1 LKFCLWETG
10 GDPFIVAMK
19 LTYVTLDVFTST
31 AYYGNPL
38 AIVNI
43 PAEHALTLMPEKLQ
57 LIAREFNFSET
68 VFLHEQSAEDA
79 REGLVRIQINTPWAE
94 IPFAGHPTVGTTN
107 YLLRYLKHENFKVLV
122 TKAGR
127 IVVKLNEGGEDVSLE
142 VAHNVKIHAQPFT
155 HPVLGAF
162 PVVSIVKGMSF
173 IVAKMPDLET
183 LAKQNKSFRENSYV
197 DLDGLDEGWQVGL
210 LATYYY
216 VDLGIDESGT
226 RQIRTRC
233 LSMGEDPATGSA
245 ASALTC
251 YLALQE
257 RPVDRTIRF
266 KVTQGVEMGRKSDI
280 SVEVTKTS
288 DGKAIEKVVL
298 SGTAV
303 KIMEGSLEA
312 P

>member
-1 LKFCLWETG
+1 MGFRLWETG
-10 GDPFIVAMK
+10 VDPFIVAMK

-31 AYYGNPL
+31 PYYGNPV

-43 PAEHALTLMPEKLQ
+43 PAEHASMLTPEKLQ

-68 VFLHEQSAEDA
+68 VFLREQSADDA

-94 IPFAGHPTVGTTN
+94 VPFAGHPTVGTTN

-127 IVVKLNEGGEDVSLE
+127 IAVQLNEGGGDVSLE
-142 VAHNVKIHAQPFT
+142 VAHNIKIHVQPFT
-155 HPVLGAF
+155 HPALGAF

-173 IVAKMPDLET
+173 IMAKMPDLEA
-183 LAKQNKSFRENSYV
+183 LAKQNKGFRENSYV
-197 DLDGLDEGWQVGL
+197 DLGGLDEGWQVGL
-210 LATYYY
+210 LATYCY

-226 RQIRTRC
+226 RRIRTRC

-257 RPVDRTIRF
+257 EPAKRTIRF

-288 DGKAIEKVVL
+288 DGNAIEKVVL

-303 KIMEGSLEA
+303 RIMEGSLEA

>member
-1 LKFCLWETG
+1 
-10 GDPFIVAMK
+10 MK

-31 AYYGNPL
+31 PYYGNPV

-43 PAEHALTLMPEKLQ
+43 PGQHASALPPEKLQ

-68 VFLHEQSAEDA
+68 VFLHEQSASDA
-79 REGLVRIQINTPWAE
+79 QEGEVRIQINTPWAE

-127 IVVKLNEGGEDVSLE
+127 IPVKLNERGADVSLE
-142 VAHNVKIHAQPFT
+142 VAHNVRIHAQPFRQT
-155 HPVLGAF
+155 TFGAL

-173 IVAKMPDLET
+173 IMAKMRDLEA
-183 LAKQNKSFRENSYV
+183 LARQNKGFRENSYEN
-197 DLDGLDEGWQVGL
+197 LDGLDEGWRVGL
-210 LATYYY
+210 MATYCY
-216 VDLGIDESGT
+216 VDLGVDESGI

-233 LSMGEDPATGSA
+233 LSMREDPATGSA
-245 ASALTC
+245 ASALSC

-257 RPVDRTIRF
+257 APSKQSIRF
-266 KVTQGVEMGRKSDI
+266 IVTQGVEMGRKSVI
-280 SVEVTKTS
+280 SVQVTKTS

-303 KIMEGSLEA
+303 KVMEGSLEVE
-312 P
+312 

>member
-1 LKFCLWETG
+1 
-10 GDPFIVAMK
+10 
-19 LTYVTLDVFTST
+19 
-31 AYYGNPL
+31 
-38 AIVNI
+38 
-43 PAEHALTLMPEKLQ
+43 
-57 LIAREFNFSET
+57 
-68 VFLHEQSAEDA
+68 
-79 REGLVRIQINTPWAE
+79 
-94 IPFAGHPTVGTTN
+94 VGTAN

-127 IVVKLNEGGEDVSLE
+127 IAVKLNEGGEDVSLE
-142 VAHNVKIHAQPFT
+142 VAHNVRIHAQPFK
-155 HPVLGAF
+155 HPLLGAF

-173 IVAKMPDLET
+173 IMAKMPDLEA

-197 DLDGLDEGWQVGL
+197 DLGGLDEGWLVGI
-210 LATYYY
+210 LATYCY
-216 VDLGIDESGT
+216 VDLGIDEVGT

-233 LSMGEDPATGSA
+233 LSMREDPATGSA

-257 RPVDRTIRF
+257 RPADRTIRF
-266 KVTQGVEMGRKSDI
+266 KVTQGVEVGRKSDI

-288 DGKAIEKVVL
+288 DGKAIDKVVL

>member
-1 LKFCLWETG
+1 
-10 GDPFIVAMK
+10 MK

-31 AYYGNPL
+31 PYYGNPV

-43 PAEHALTLMPEKLQ
+43 PGPRASALPPEKLQ

-68 VFLHEQSAEDA
+68 VFLHEQSASDA
-79 REGLVRIQINTPWAE
+79 QEGEVRIQINTPWAE

-107 YLLRYLKHENFKVLV
+107 YLLRYLEHKNFKVLV

-127 IVVKLNEGGEDVSLE
+127 IPVKLNEGGADVSLE
-142 VAHNVKIHAQPFT
+142 VAHNVRIHVQPFR
-155 HPVLGAF
+155 HPAFGAL

-173 IVAKMPDLET
+173 IMAKMPDLEA
-183 LAKQNKSFRENSYV
+183 LARQNKGFRENSYV
-197 DLDGLDEGWQVGL
+197 DLDGLDEGWRVGL
-210 LATYYY
+210 MATYCY
-216 VDLGIDESGT
+216 VDLGVDESRT

-233 LSMGEDPATGSA
+233 LSMREDPATGSA

-251 YLALQE
+251 YLALQDT
-257 RPVDRTIRF
+257 PVNQTMRF
-266 KVTQGVEMGRKSDI
+266 MVTQGVEMGRKSVI
-280 SVEVTKTS
+280 RVEVTKTS

-303 KIMEGSLEA
+303 KVMEGSLEVE
-312 P
+312 